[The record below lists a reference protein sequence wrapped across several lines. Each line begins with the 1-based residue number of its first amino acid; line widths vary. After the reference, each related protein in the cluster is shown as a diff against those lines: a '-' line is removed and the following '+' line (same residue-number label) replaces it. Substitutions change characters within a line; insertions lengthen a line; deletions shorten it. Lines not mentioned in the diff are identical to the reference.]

1 MSGLRTIKL
10 TLDVGSLTAIDGC
23 ANDLTFKVIAHR
35 KTKAGTHER
44 YELELKACRYSVKQ
58 MLDGIKL
65 MHARDRE
72 RINSELARIQREI
85 NALQVQS

>member
-1 MSGLRTIKL
+1 MSGLRVIKL
-10 TLDVGSLTAIDGC
+10 TLEVGSLTAIDGF
-23 ANDLTFKVIAHR
+23 ANELTFKLIAHR

-58 MLDGIKL
+58 LLDGIKL

-72 RINSELARIQREI
+72 RIQNELGRIEREI
-85 NALQVQS
+85 NALKVQS